1 MATEVVYGAAAVS
14 NQLRLDG
21 APGLNTIEFGSDGGY
36 VGDGGSGARVMT
48 APDGVSWIIKS
59 HFLGGQA
66 HRYLCLNEAVSAQV
80 ALRMG
85 VSVPTPAVLELSAEQ
100 LASFSSTATSAD
112 RFVFASEYLRD
123 AETLSPSAAADADKS
138 QLTGIAVLDCLICN
152 TDRKPEHI
160 LTVKQED
167 DSWGILAIDH
177 GHCFAVSDTVSG
189 LSATQASPAP
199 IPMVQPY
206 ITEELA
212 EPFLE
217 AAESIPRAEF
227 AAMASGLPDPWVIE
241 PDAPETIAD
250 VLFARARQLRAMFS
264 QHV

>member
-1 MATEVVYGAAAVS
+1 MTTEVTYGAAAVS

-21 APGLNTIEFGSDGGY
+21 APGLSTIEFGSDGGY

-80 ALRMG
+80 ALRIG
-85 VSVPTPAVLELSAEQ
+85 VKVPTPAVLELSAEQ

-112 RFVFASEYLRD
+112 RFVFASEYLTH
-123 AETLSPSAAADADKS
+123 AETLSPSAAAEGDKS

-160 LTVKQED
+160 LTARRD
-167 DSWGILAIDH
+167 DDYWEFWAIDH
-177 GHCFAVSDTVSG
+177 GHCFAVSDTLTG

-206 ITEELA
+206 LTEELA
-212 EPFLE
+212 EPFLK
-217 AAESIPRAEF
+217 AAEAIPRGEF
-227 AAMASGLPDPWVIE
+227 AAMAAGLPAPWVIE

-250 VLFARARQLRAMFS
+250 VLFARARHLRTMFG